1 MELSLIARFV
11 DAFVGG
17 FFKTMKERLIDGG
30 LVVLTLI
37 FWLRSGKF
45 SAHLWENVG
54 PWIWLLCVV
63 AVRHAYKA
71 SRQLLDEV
79 KSEEH
84 RSGKRSLVLLEYGQP
99 FELPR
104 SEVPAYRLRIW
115 ALMLTVILF
124 CAAMSYLVW
133 RVPAVAELSPPAVE
147 TKEPRLSVFVKCD
160 LKALP
165 FAIQPNSYIR
175 IIPVNERIMRANH
188 TGSQD
193 VSNQTDKMD
202 YWPPKQLIT
211 LSEKQHNTGVFG
223 YRCDVSNN
231 GEVNLSD
238 AMLPMEF
245 LFGEKKK
252 DQDTG
257 VPYMAI
263 AAPLNV
269 GTTMSLYFA
278 NECPINV
285 VATAAYEGTVLVAS
299 EEKRRRVRLNYPKR
313 NVLDQI
319 MQFFPS
325 SVDWT
330 GNQCNR

>member
-1 MELSLIARFV
+1 
-11 DAFVGG
+11 
-17 FFKTMKERLIDGG
+17 
-30 LVVLTLI
+30 
-37 FWLRSGKF
+37 
-45 SAHLWENVG
+45 
-54 PWIWLLCVV
+54 
-63 AVRHAYKA
+63 
-71 SRQLLDEV
+71 
-79 KSEEH
+79 
-84 RSGKRSLVLLEYGQP
+84 
-99 FELPR
+99 
-104 SEVPAYRLRIW
+104 
-115 ALMLTVILF
+115 MLTVILF

-245 LFGEKKK
+245 WFGEKKK

-285 VATAAYEGTVLVAS
+285 VATAAYEGTVLVAG